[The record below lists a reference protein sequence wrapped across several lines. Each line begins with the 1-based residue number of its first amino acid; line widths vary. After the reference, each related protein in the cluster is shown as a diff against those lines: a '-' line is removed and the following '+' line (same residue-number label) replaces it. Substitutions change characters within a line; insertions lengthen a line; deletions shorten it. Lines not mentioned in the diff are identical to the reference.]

1 MQFLITKLQ
10 QLEKDCSIDLTKMHS
25 IEIYHAIKTAQL
37 IVHAMINRKQSL
49 GSHQISL
56 GE

>member
-1 MQFLITKLQ
+1 
-10 QLEKDCSIDLTKMHS
+10 MHS

-49 GSHQISL
+49 EFTSNQFRRIIYASIAYGIY
-56 GE
+56 